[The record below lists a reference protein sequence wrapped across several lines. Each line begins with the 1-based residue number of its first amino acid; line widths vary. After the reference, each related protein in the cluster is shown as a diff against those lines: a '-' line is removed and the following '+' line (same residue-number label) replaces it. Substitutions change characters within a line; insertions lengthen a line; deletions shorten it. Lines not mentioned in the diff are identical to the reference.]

1 MELQRNELLWILP
14 VSSSCLQFSWI
25 QFGVRVLRMGSSKR
39 LPHDFEGD
47 LPHRNS
53 TEWDDTFLQ
62 ATWIFHDYMGFWL
75 FIHLEQKLFSSFAA
89 WLWYH
94 FSVHCVKLRI
104 GNYIW
109 CWGCSGFPD
118 RCNSS
123 AREQPSLVA
132 SLQDSAIS
140 RSHWSLSQLK
150 ANPRVKCVDSVT
162 SAHPFLFFSSF
173 FFNLNSCRLLMQII
187 SALVHNG
194 AGRLST
200 GKAFGF
206 ENAHGAGEAHGLQPS
221 RASWRFQESMTNL
234 ISTFT

>member
-14 VSSSCLQFSWI
+14 VSSSWLQFSWI
-25 QFGVRVLRMGSSKR
+25 QFGVWVLRMGSSKR
-39 LPHDFEGD
+39 LPHDFERD

-75 FIHLEQKLFSSFAA
+75 FIQLEQKLFSSFAA

-150 ANPRVKCVDSVT
+150 ANLLWNVLIQSPQHT
-162 SAHPFLFFSSF
+162 PFFSFLLFFLTWIPVGSWCKSF
-173 FFNLNSCRLLMQII
+173 QLWFTMEQEGFPLEKHLALRMLTALGKLMGCSQ
-187 SALVHNG
+187 
-194 AGRLST
+194 AGQVD
-200 GKAFGF
+200 A
-206 ENAHGAGEAHGLQPS
+206 S
-221 RASWRFQESMTNL
+221 RKVWLT
-234 ISTFT
+234 